1 MKVDSISRLTYMQGM
16 MQTSR
21 AANPDHAT
29 QTKGHQPEVA
39 PPDNGLT
46 GAERAFFSKL
56 FPGSAQQ
63 IGAHKTYTPMGF
75 NAPVELGQIINR
87 KG

>member
-1 MKVDSISRLTYMQGM
+1 MKVDSISSSSYAQTM
-16 MQTSR
+16 MNTSR
-21 AANPDHAT
+21 AASVQRTVQAKNY
-29 QTKGHQPEVA
+29 QTELPE
-39 PPDNGLT
+39 NGLT
-46 GAERAFFSKL
+46 GAERAFFTKL

-63 IGAHKTYTPMGF
+63 IGTHKTYTPSGF